1 MAVIEAIMMLYVKEQ
16 VQPDRVIAAVK
27 RFSKAEEQP
36 SEAEEALLFWV
47 NQSLH
52 ALRTRLEDEATNNDV
67 ALPKLPKLQDL
78 SDFSDGVGLTAVAA
92 LYCPE
97 DLLWTEIAMG
107 DPPSMSDSLCNI
119 QLFHRFCSDSLP
131 YSICHLSIEDIF
143 YLHSSIKLAVSCL
156 LADLFTALE
165 VKPAKCVALPG
176 VRKAIIIDLPDPD
189 RPRTGTP
196 SRSNGNSLPY
206 RPESRGDQVADD
218 GFVVQR
224 GRGVP
229 TLASVSNSHR
239 SISPASDLGQ
249 KERLNQDT
257 KSEERGE
264 TESGTSTVAR
274 SNSIYDRQRDVAGR
288 PSEPRSLPNRSRSRR
303 NSVTE

>member
-1 MAVIEAIMMLYVKEQ
+1 M
-16 VQPDRVIAAVK
+16 
-27 RFSKAEEQP
+27 EE
-36 SEAEEALLFWV
+36 
-47 NQSLH
+47 
-52 ALRTRLEDEATNNDV
+52 EATNNDV

-119 QLFHRFCSDSLP
+119 QVGQSLPVGQAKTFLQLFQRFCSDSLP

-156 LADLFTALE
+156 LADLFTVLE

-176 VRKAIIIDLPDPD
+176 VRKAIIIDMPDPD

-206 RPESRGDQVADD
+206 RPESRGDQATDD

-239 SISPASDLGQ
+239 SISPSSDF
-249 KERLNQDT
+249 
-257 KSEERGE
+257 
-264 TESGTSTVAR
+264 GT
-274 SNSIYDRQRDVAGR
+274 
-288 PSEPRSLPNRSRSRR
+288 
-303 NSVTE
+303 